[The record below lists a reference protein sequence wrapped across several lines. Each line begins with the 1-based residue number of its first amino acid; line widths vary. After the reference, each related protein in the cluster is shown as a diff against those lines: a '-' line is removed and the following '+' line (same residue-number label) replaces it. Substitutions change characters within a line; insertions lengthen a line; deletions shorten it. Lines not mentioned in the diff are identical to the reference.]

1 MSWVVHIRKV
11 GETIGELSKLLYT
24 SADAVTP
31 VNIIVF
37 DLQSPISPEDLPRL
51 ILTVKEKIAE
61 LDTTKP
67 VAVSGRGPVWLY
79 AAIVHELHYFPAVL
93 VHDPRIGFVVV
104 ETHTRTFRV
113 GDVVK
118 IQ

>member
-1 MSWVVHIRKV
+1 VYTKRP
-11 GETIGELSKLLYT
+11 GETIKELSKLLYT

-31 VNIIVF
+31 INIIVF
-37 DLQSPISPEDLPRL
+37 DLQSPISPEDLPRM

-67 VAVSGRGPVWLY
+67 VAVSGRGPIWLY